1 MVDECYLDLSWLIF
15 SLIKE
20 GGGRLLKA
28 ILYRGDLTQIY
39 KNCTGNLQKGCWTQ
53 EKSCVWKRIKC
64 VYCTGLD
71 PLFFL
76 LTSGSINN
84 TNAKYSKNFFFSL
97 AHTENT
103 GKRAFFHFCMLGTCL
118 CFDNLEK
125 RSLNWVIFA
134 RKGGLNLCLYSCT
147 RQMS

>member
-1 MVDECYLDLSWLIF
+1 MCVVSPFVFVALTPYF
-15 SLIKE
+15 FVHFR
-20 GGGRLLKA
+20 GQLK
-28 ILYRGDLTQIY
+28 TQIV
-39 KNCTGNLQKGCWTQ
+39 NSLRT
-53 EKSCVWKRIKC
+53 
-64 VYCTGLD
+64 
-71 PLFFL
+71 
-76 LTSGSINN
+76 
-84 TNAKYSKNFFFSL
+84 FFFSL

-103 GKRAFFHFCMLGTCL
+103 GKRAFFHFCMLGVCL